1 MKQPLELQEM
11 RYQAGRME
19 TTLLVVA
26 ALAAILGVFALAT
39 RDWTHGVGILL
50 LATLLFATGKGFGF
64 AAAIIHALTR
74 EVRPQTIPTQP
85 NPDRTQP

>member
-1 MKQPLELQEM
+1 MKQPLELQEV

-39 RDWTHGVGILL
+39 RDWTQGVGILL
-50 LATLLFATGKGFGF
+50 LATLIFATGKLFGL
-64 AAAIIHALTR
+64 AAEMIHALPR
-74 EVRPQTIPTQP
+74 EVRPPRNSAP
-85 NPDRTQP
+85 PAP